1 MELSG
6 RTMSKSV
13 QAECPVS
20 ATRLGQSRK
29 VGRGL
34 EKREHAGRCGLSRVW
49 GTWILFPSGR
59 ERSKQ
64 ER

>member
-6 RTMSKSV
+6 RTVSKSV

-34 EKREHAGRCGLSRVW
+34 ERREHAGRCGLSRVV
-49 GTWILFPSGR
+49 GNLDFVPIRKG
-59 ERSKQ
+59 KV
-64 ER
+64 